1 MPREDRFS
9 TLSVHGGEE
18 RRKAHDAVTTP
29 IVCTATYGFAD
40 TAELTRYFEGDLERE
55 EYGRYGNPTVRAAER
70 KIAALEGAEDCALFA
85 SGMAAVTTALFELLK
100 AGDHVILTADCYRR
114 TRQFV
119 RSFLSRFGVEHSLVE
134 PGDLRALSE
143 AVRPGRTKLIV
154 SESPTNPYLRVADL
168 RGLAAVRD
176 RFPGVNLLI
185 DSTFATPVNQRALEL
200 GADLVLQSGTK
211 YLAGHNDVL
220 AGAVSGRA
228 PLISA
233 IRDLRG
239 VLGGTLD
246 PHAAYL
252 LLRGIKTLS
261 LRVAR
266 QNRSALA
273 VARWLESHPRVKRV
287 FYPGLPSHPDH
298 AVAREQMSGF
308 GGVVSFLVEGG
319 LREASRFVDACRLA
333 TIAPSLGAV
342 ETLVEQPALMSYF
355 ELTTAER
362 EAIGIFDN
370 LIRLAVGIEDAED
383 ITADLEQAFAA
394 AYGGPAGGSPTE
406 RSRAG

>member
-1 MPREDRFS
+1 MPKDS
-9 TLSVHGGEE
+9 TLAVHGGEE

-29 IVCTATYGFAD
+29 IICTATYGFAD
-40 TAELTRYFEGDLERE
+40 TAEIVRYFEGDLERE

-70 KIAALEGAEDCALFA
+70 KVAALEGAEDCALFA

-100 AGDHVILTADCYRR
+100 SGDHVILTSDCYRR

-119 RSFLSRFGVEHSLVE
+119 RTFLSRYGVAHTLVE
-134 PGDLRALSE
+134 PGDPDALAA
-143 AVRPGRTKLIV
+143 AVQPGRTRLIV

-168 RGLAAVRD
+168 RALAAVRD

-200 GADLVLQSGTK
+200 GADLVVQSCTK

-228 PLISA
+228 PLIAA

-239 VLGGTLD
+239 VLGGNLD

-252 LLRGIKTLS
+252 VLRGMKTLS
-261 LRVAR
+261 LRVDR
-266 QNRSALA
+266 QNQTAQA
-273 VARWLESHPRVKRV
+273 VAQWLEAHPRVKRV

-298 AVAREQMSGF
+298 AVAREQMKGF
-308 GGVVSFLVEGG
+308 GGVVSFLVQGS
-319 LREASRFVDACRLA
+319 LREASRLVDACKLA

-342 ETLVEQPALMSYF
+342 ETLIEQPALMSYF
-355 ELTTAER
+355 ELTTQER
-362 EAIGIFDN
+362 EAIGISDS

-383 ITADLEQAFAA
+383 VIADLAQAFDA
-394 AYGGPAGGSPTE
+394 AYAART
-406 RSRAG
+406 R

>member
-1 MPREDRFS
+1 MPKDS
-9 TLSVHGGEE
+9 TLAVHGGEE

-40 TAELTRYFEGDLERE
+40 TAEIVRYFEGDLERE

-70 KIAALEGAEDCALFA
+70 KVAALEGAEDCALFA
-85 SGMAAVTTALFELLK
+85 SGMAAVTTALFELLRS
-100 AGDHVILTADCYRR
+100 GDHVILTSDCYRR

-119 RSFLSRFGVEHSLVE
+119 RTFLSRYGVAHTLVE
-134 PGDLRALSE
+134 PGDPDALAS
-143 AVRPGRTKLIV
+143 AVQPGRTRLIV

-168 RGLAAVRD
+168 RALAAVRD

-200 GADLVLQSGTK
+200 GADLVVQSGTK

-228 PLISA
+228 PLVAA

-239 VLGGTLD
+239 VLGGNLD

-252 LLRGIKTLS
+252 LLRGMKTLS

-266 QNRSALA
+266 QNQTALA
-273 VARWLESHPRVKRV
+273 VAQWLEAHPRVKRV
-287 FYPGLPSHPDH
+287 FHPGLPSHPDH
-298 AVAREQMSGF
+298 AVAREQMKGF

-319 LREASRFVDACRLA
+319 LRDASRLVDACKLA

-342 ETLVEQPALMSYF
+342 ETLIEQPALMSYF
-355 ELTTAER
+355 ELTTEER
-362 EAIGIFDN
+362 EAIGISDN

-383 ITADLEQAFAA
+383 VIADLAQAFDA
-394 AYGGPAGGSPTE
+394 AYAA
-406 RSRAG
+406 RAR